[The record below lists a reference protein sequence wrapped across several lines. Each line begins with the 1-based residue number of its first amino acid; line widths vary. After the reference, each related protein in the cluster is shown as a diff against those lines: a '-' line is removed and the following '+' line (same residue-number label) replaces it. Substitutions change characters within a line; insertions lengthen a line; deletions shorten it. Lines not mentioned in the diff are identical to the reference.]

1 MKNKLFIKSS
11 LALCLLYSSNLYAK
25 TMTFE
30 TEVLPVCGVIIDKAN
45 GSINFNDT
53 TSVDAA
59 SFTVKTNSNK
69 GNAKISFNNI
79 NPSDNIKHKD
89 GFFEIGKN
97 KGSLEEINWKNPKD
111 LTIKHDEKQE
121 VYAFVPQN
129 SSSIIS
135 GTARVTTTLE
145 VSCN

>member
-1 MKNKLFIKSS
+1 MENKLFIKSS

-30 TEVLPVCGVIIDKAN
+30 TEVLPVCGIIIDKSN
-45 GSINFNDT
+45 GSINFDDT

-97 KGSLEEINWKNPKD
+97 KGKLEEINWKNPKD

-135 GTARVTTTLE
+135 GTARVSTTLE